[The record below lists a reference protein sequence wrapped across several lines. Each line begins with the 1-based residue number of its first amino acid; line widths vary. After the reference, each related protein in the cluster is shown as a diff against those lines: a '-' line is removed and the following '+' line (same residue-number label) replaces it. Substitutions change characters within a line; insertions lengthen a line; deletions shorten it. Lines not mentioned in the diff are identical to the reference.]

1 MSFKLFYYIK
11 RFTYNGLP
19 DFFFAR
25 NVKRLKEYE
34 RNCDAEELASRL
46 AYYVKT
52 VAPFELPH
60 TAQKIGEFKR
70 TKGTDYYLDLKDFL
84 NHFPKDFIFLYH
96 FGDDTSIKALPTLI
110 KARSL
115 GVSNENS
122 ILFKLNKK
130 RHFHWVNDL
139 KSFGEKQD
147 KLVWRGGAYKKLR
160 RGFVERFYNHPQ
172 CDVGQTNSPEEQVP
186 WQKPFMSIEN
196 QLDYKFRFC
205 PEGNDVAT
213 NLKWAMSSNSLCFM
227 LKPTCE
233 TWFMEGLL
241 EPGVHYVEIANDYK
255 DLEEKIAYYT
265 THVLEAEHIIDNAH
279 RHVSRFLD
287 KNLEDLLCLKVLEL
301 YFERSGQF
309 LVKH

>member
-1 MSFKLFYYIK
+1 M
-11 RFTYNGLP
+11 
-19 DFFFAR
+19 
-25 NVKRLKEYE
+25 
-34 RNCDAEELASRL
+34 
-46 AYYVKT
+46 
-52 VAPFELPH
+52 
-60 TAQKIGEFKR
+60 
-70 TKGTDYYLDLKDFL
+70 
-84 NHFPKDFIFLYH
+84 
-96 FGDDTSIKALPTLI
+96 
-110 KARSL
+110 
-115 GVSNENS
+115 
-122 ILFKLNKK
+122 
-130 RHFHWVNDL
+130 

-196 QLDYKFRFC
+196 QLDYKFIFC

-255 DLEEKIAYYT
+255 DLESNYVNAVKKIGDTLMLIQSLNIKKKYQ
-265 THVLEAEHIIDNAH
+265 
-279 RHVSRFLD
+279 D
-287 KNLEDLLCLKVLEL
+287 KIFNQYKSIYD
-301 YFERSGQF
+301 YN
-309 LVKH
+309 